1 MIFWDNK
8 STDKSYQILSKIKD
22 KRIKYFLAKK
32 ITSLYK
38 ARNLAIAKAKGKYIC
53 FLDVDDWCLKNKLS
67 TQVNLIK
74 RKKGLILYI
83 RTFIFIINQMGEKKF
98 VPKKNY
104 HPGKLLNFY
113 STIINLVSLQ

>member
-22 KRIKYFLAKK
+22 KRIKYFLAK

-53 FLDVDDWCLKNKLS
+53 FLDVDDWWAKNKLS

-74 RKKGLILYI
+74 EKKGTNFVYSNFYI
-83 RTFIFIINQMGEKKF
+83 YNQSNGRKKF